1 MNSHSKINLSETAQR
16 MITSTADFVTV
27 LKVPHTNYRSQ
38 WQADSKWKVVY
49 FFGTGQWTRTY
60 IRTVYCTCTQFNGH
74 FSSCPLENLTRAF
87 GEKFYRS
94 DALPGTNHQKY
105 TGLGFPWNWVS
116 AHGVKKGSDGAIGL
130 NKKFGDIFS
139 HVDTIHQRDRQTD
152 GHQMTAKTAL
162 THIALCG

>member
-1 MNSHSKINLSETAQR
+1 MASRQQMESG
-16 MITSTADFVTV
+16 V
-27 LKVPHTNYRSQ
+27 
-38 WQADSKWKVVY
+38 

-105 TGLGFPWNWVS
+105 TGLGSPWNWVS
-116 AHGVKKGSDGAIGL
+116 AHGVKKARVMGLPGRTRSLAIYSAMWIQST
-130 NKKFGDIFS
+130 N
-139 HVDTIHQRDRQTD
+139 VTDRQMDTRRQQRQHLRIYSVMWVKTD
-152 GHQMTAKTAL
+152 VYRNL
-162 THIALCG
+162 WIVFYDNLPICC